1 MTIETTE
8 TPTPPARAA
17 TDVPLRRALLTV
29 WDKTGLV
36 DLARCLASFGTE
48 LYSTGKTAALLRE
61 AGLEVR
67 DVQELTGRPE
77 AFGGRMKTL
86 SYEIASALLFDR
98 ERDAEEARALGV
110 TPIDLLVANLY
121 PFEEHRDRGLPADEL
136 VEYIDIGGPTLV
148 RAAAKNSRYVASVVS
163 PVDYPALIDEL
174 TEKRGALSAATRRRL
189 MASAFEATAR
199 YARAIADHLAGEQ
212 GDRDERSE
220 RGAPPLTFGAFGAGV
235 ALRYGENPHQRARL
249 HPRAGAT
256 SPTELLLSGKELSYN
271 NLLDVEAALSALRGH
286 ERGHACVVVK
296 HGNPCGFGVA
306 TTPAQALELAWAGD
320 PISAFGSVL
329 AFSSP
334 VTRADLAPLA
344 LDATDRTARRF
355 VEVVVAPAFDEGALA
370 LLASAKNLR
379 VLPLSVDALPADADA
394 RLCLGHLLVQDPDD
408 TLFASLR
415 TATRAPFTPDA
426 ELAAFGIRAARAV
439 KSNAIAIVRR
449 APHDGLQMVGMGAG
463 QPNRVASAR
472 LAAGRA
478 RETLRAAVGDDDRA
492 LADAMGQAYAVSDAF
507 LPFADTLEVLAEAG
521 LRVLLQPG
529 GSLRDGEVIARGDAL
544 GVHVVMTETR
554 HFRH

>member
-1 MTIETTE
+1 MTIEPLAQ
-8 TPTPPARAA
+8 PTRAA
-17 TDVPLRRALLTV
+17 SDVPLRRALLTV

-48 LYSTGKTAALLRE
+48 LFSTGKTAALLRE

-98 ERDAEEARALGV
+98 ERDAAEARALGV

-121 PFEEHRDRGLPADEL
+121 PFEEHRDRGLPTDEL

-163 PVDYPALIDEL
+163 PADYPALIAEL
-174 TEKRGALSAATRRRL
+174 TERRGALSAATRRRL

-199 YARAIADHLAGEQ
+199 YDRAIADHLAGEP
-212 GDRDERSE
+212 GERDARD
-220 RGAPPLTFGAFGAGV
+220 APPLALGAFGAGV
-235 ALRYGENPHQRARL
+235 PLRYGENPHQRARL
-249 HPRAGAT
+249 HPRAGAA

-271 NLLDVEAALSALRGH
+271 NLLDVEAALSTLRGH
-286 ERGHACVVVK
+286 EGGHACVVVK
-296 HGNPCGFGVA
+296 HGNPCGFAVA
-306 TTPAQALELAWAGD
+306 GTPAEALELAWAGD
-320 PISAFGSVL
+320 PVSAFGSVL

-344 LDATDRTARRF
+344 LDSADRAARRF
-355 VEVVVAPAFDEGALA
+355 VEVVVAPTFDEGARA
-370 LLASAKNLR
+370 LLAEAKNLR
-379 VLPLSVDALPADADA
+379 VLPLSVDALPAAADA

-415 TATRAPFTPDA
+415 TATHAPFSADPD
-426 ELAAFGIRAARAV
+426 LAAFGVRAARAV
-439 KSNAIAIVRR
+439 KSNAIAIARR
-449 APHDGLQMVGMGAG
+449 APRGGLQLLGMGAG

-472 LAAGRA
+472 LAAARA
-478 RETLRAAVGDDDRA
+478 RETLRAAVGDDERA
-492 LADAMGQAYAVSDAF
+492 LRDAMGQAYAVSDAF

-529 GSLRDGEVIARGDAL
+529 GSIRDGEVIARGDAL